1 MSPLGRSLVC
11 STPRS
16 TISTVSVEGLKMS
29 AARWDCAGH
38 DGENVGNCPFCQRLF
53 MVLWLKGVK
62 FTVTTVDMRKKP
74 EELKDLAPGTN
85 PPFLLYNGTLK
96 TDFIKIE
103 EFLEQTLAPPRYP
116 HLSPLN
122 KESFDVGADIFA
134 KFSAFIKNS
143 QGNAVHEKNLM
154 REFKRLDNYL
164 ISPLPEEIDHNS
176 RETMTISKRQFL
188 DGDRLTLADCNLL
201 PKLHVIR
208 VAAKKYCDF
217 DIPAQF
223 TGVWRYLQNAN
234 EREEFKQT
242 CPADIEIEKA
252 YFTVANQRK

>member
-1 MSPLGRSLVC
+1 MALWQNSEREPSIELF
-11 STPRS
+11 
-16 TISTVSVEGLKMS
+16 IK
-29 AARWDCAGH
+29 AGH

-74 EELKDLAPGTN
+74 AELKDLAPGTN

-134 KFSAFIKNS
+134 KFSAFIKNNPNNS
-143 QGNAVHEKNLM
+143 FHEKNLL
-154 REFKRLDNYL
+154 REFQRLDVYL
-164 ISPLPEEIDHNS
+164 NTPLPEEVDHNS
-176 RETMTISKRQFL
+176 RESVTISRRRFL

-201 PKLHVIR
+201 PKLHVIK
-208 VAAKKYCDF
+208 VAAKKYCGF
-217 DIPAQF
+217 EIPAHF
-223 TGVWRYLQNAN
+223 SGVWRYLENAS
-234 EREEFKQT
+234 ERDEFRET

>member
-1 MSPLGRSLVC
+1 MALRQSSEREP
-11 STPRS
+11 
-16 TISTVSVEGLKMS
+16 TIELFIK
-29 AARWDCAGH
+29 AGH

-74 EELKDLAPGTN
+74 DELKDLAPGTN
-85 PPFLLYNGTLK
+85 PPFLLYNGILK

-116 HLSPLN
+116 HLSPIN

-143 QGNAVHEKNLM
+143 PNNSYQEKSLL
-154 REFKRLDNYL
+154 REFKRLDDYL
-164 ISPLPEEIDHNS
+164 NSPLPEEIDHNS
-176 RETMTISKRQFL
+176 QDTIAVSSRKFL
-188 DGDRLTLADCNLL
+188 DGDNLTLADCNLL

-208 VAAKKYCDF
+208 IASKKYCNF
-217 DIPAQF
+217 DIPTQF
-223 TGVWRYLQNAN
+223 TGVQRYIQNAN
-234 EREEFKQT
+234 EREEFRQT
-242 CPADIEIEKA
+242 CPADIEVEKA
-252 YFTVANQRK
+252 YFGVANKR

>member
-1 MSPLGRSLVC
+1 MALRENSDKDPLIELF
-11 STPRS
+11 
-16 TISTVSVEGLKMS
+16 IK
-29 AARWDCAGH
+29 AGH

-74 EELKDLAPGTN
+74 AELKELAPGTN

-134 KFSAFIKNS
+134 KFSAFIKN
-143 QGNAVHEKNLM
+143 NPNNIFHEKNLL
-154 REFKRLDNYL
+154 REFKRLDDYL
-164 ISPLPEEIDHNS
+164 ISPLPQEIDKS
-176 RETMTISKRQFL
+176 REHIVMSNRKFL
-188 DGDRLTLADCNLL
+188 DGNHLTLADCNLL
-201 PKLHVIR
+201 PKLHVIKI
-208 VAAKKYCDF
+208 AAKKYCNF

-223 TGVWRYLQNAN
+223 VGVWQYLQNAS
-234 EREEFKQT
+234 EREEFSQT
-242 CPADIEIEKA
+242 CPAPIEIEKA
-252 YFTVANQRK
+252 YFLVANKRT

>member
-1 MSPLGRSLVC
+1 MAQRQNSNKDPSIELF
-11 STPRS
+11 
-16 TISTVSVEGLKMS
+16 IK
-29 AARWDCAGH
+29 AGH
-38 DGENVGNCPFCQRLF
+38 DGEKVGNCPFCQRLF

-74 EELKDLAPGTN
+74 EELKELAPGTN

-103 EFLEQTLAPPRYP
+103 EFLEQTLAPPTYP

-134 KFSAFIKNS
+134 KFSAYIKNS
-143 QGNAVHEKNLM
+143 PSNSFHEKNLL
-154 REFKRLDNYL
+154 REFKRLDVYL
-164 ISPLPEEIDHNS
+164 NGPLPEEVNQDS
-176 RETMTISKRQFL
+176 RENIIVSKRKYL
-188 DGDRLTLADCNLL
+188 DGNRLTLADCNLL
-201 PKLHVIR
+201 PKLHIIK

-217 DIPAQF
+217 EIPVQF
-223 TGVWRYLQNAN
+223 TGVWRYLKNAY
-234 EREEFKQT
+234 EREEFTQT

-252 YFTVANQRK
+252 YLSVASKVK

>member
-1 MSPLGRSLVC
+1 MALRQNSDKEPSIELF
-11 STPRS
+11 
-16 TISTVSVEGLKMS
+16 IK
-29 AARWDCAGH
+29 AGH

-74 EELKDLAPGTN
+74 AELKDLAPGTN

-116 HLSPLN
+116 HLSPIN

-143 QGNAVHEKNLM
+143 PTNAFQRKNLL
-154 REFKRLDNYL
+154 REFKRLDDYL
-164 ISPLPEEIDHNS
+164 NSPLPDEIDHNS
-176 RETMTISKRQFL
+176 TDTGTISKRKFL

-208 VAAKKYCDF
+208 VATKKYCEF
-217 DIPAQF
+217 EIPTEF
-223 TGVWRYLQNAN
+223 TGVWRYLQNAS

-252 YFTVANQRK
+252 YLGVAKRK